1 MSLLEQ
7 FLLDTPWVKLLKA
20 GHRARLLTETRERTV
35 QRGAMVCQTGQRV
48 EYWKAVIEGL
58 VKVSVASAEG
68 RTSTL
73 TGLANGAWFGEGP
86 VLRANTWDF
95 DGVAM
100 RETRI
105 ALVPRATFEWLM
117 DVSPEFNRFL
127 IVQLNERL
135 AQYVSIIE
143 AERLEVA
150 ETRVARCLAWL
161 FNPVLYPSVGSRLEL
176 SQQEIGYL
184 AGVPRQRVNQALK
197 LMSEAGLISVRYG
210 AIEVLDLQA
219 LEKFKANLAQSI
231 LKVGGRLNAGA
242 LTAQGY
248 YDFSS

>member
-7 FLLDTPWVKLLKA
+7 FLIDTPWVKQLKV
-20 GHRARLLTETRERTV
+20 GHRTRLLTETRERSV
-35 QRGAMVCQTGQRV
+35 QRGAMVCQTGEPV
-48 EYWKAVIEGL
+48 EYWKGVIEGL
-58 VKVSVASAEG
+58 VKVSVVSAEG

-100 RETRI
+100 RQTHI
-105 ALVPRATFEWLM
+105 ALVPRTTFEWLLE
-117 DVSPEFNRFL
+117 VSPEFNRFL

-143 AERLEVA
+143 AERLEVP

-161 FNPVLYPSVGSRLEL
+161 FNPVLYPKVGSRLEL

-197 LMSEAGLISVRYG
+197 LMSEAGLICVGYG
-210 AIEVLDLQA
+210 AIEVLNLPA
-219 LEKFKANLAQSI
+219 LERFKASLAHPI
-231 LKVGGRLNAGA
+231 LKTG
-242 LTAQGY
+242 
-248 YDFSS
+248 S

>member
-1 MSLLEQ
+1 MPLLEE

-20 GHRARLLTETRERTV
+20 GHRDRLLAETRERTV
-35 QRGAMVCQTGQRV
+35 KRGAMFCQTGQRV
-48 EYWKAVIEGL
+48 EYWKGVIEGL

-105 ALVPRATFEWLM
+105 ALVPRVTFEWLM

-127 IVQLNERL
+127 IAQLNERL

-143 AERLEVA
+143 AERLELA
-150 ETRVARCLAWL
+150 ETRAWL
-161 FNPVLYPSVGSRLEL
+161 FNPVLYPNTGSRLEL

-184 AGVPRQRVNQALK
+184 AGVPRQRVNQAFK

-210 AIEVLDLQA
+210 AIEVLDLPA
-219 LEKFKANLAQSI
+219 LEKFKVSLAQTT
-231 LKVGGRLNAGA
+231 LK
-242 LTAQGY
+242 TAISN
-248 YDFSS
+248 SSKNLIPID

>member
-1 MSLLEQ
+1 MLQLEE
-7 FLLDTPWVKLLKA
+7 FLLQTPWVKQLKA
-20 GHRARLLTETRERTV
+20 VHRTRLLTQARERTV
-35 QRGAMVCQTGQRV
+35 QRGDMVCQTGQRV
-48 EYWKAVIEGL
+48 EYWKGVIDGL
-58 VKVSVASAEG
+58 VKVSIVSAEG

-73 TGLANGAWFGEGP
+73 TGLTKGAWFGEGP
-86 VLRANTWDF
+86 VLRTKTWDF

-105 ALVPRATFEWLM
+105 AAVPRATFEWLM
-117 DVSPEFNRFL
+117 EVSPEFNRFL
-127 IVQLNERL
+127 IIQLNERL

-161 FNPVLYPSVGSRLEL
+161 FNPVLYPGVGLRLEL

-197 LMSEAGLISVRYG
+197 MMSEAALIKVRYG
-210 AIEVLDLQA
+210 AIEVLDLTS
-219 LEKFKANLAQSI
+219 LEKFKVSPT
-231 LKVGGRLNAGA
+231 R
-242 LTAQGY
+242 
-248 YDFSS
+248 

>member
-1 MSLLEQ
+1 MSLLEK
-7 FLLDTPWVKLLKA
+7 FIMDTAWVKLLKA
-20 GHRARLLTETRERTV
+20 DHRARLLTETRERTI
-35 QRGAMVCQTGQRV
+35 QRGSMVCQTGQRV
-48 EYWKAVIEGL
+48 EYWKGVIEGL
-58 VKVSVASAEG
+58 VKISLVSAEG

-86 VLRANTWDF
+86 VLRANTWNF

-117 DVSPEFNRFL
+117 EVSPEFNRFL

-135 AQYVSIIE
+135 AQYISIIE

-161 FNPVLYPSVGSRLEL
+161 FNPVLYPGAGSRLDL

-197 LMSEAGLISVRYG
+197 LMSEAGLISVHYG
-210 AIEVLDLQA
+210 AIEVLNLPA
-219 LEKFKANLAQSI
+219 LERFKASLAHPAFKNDTTS
-231 LKVGGRLNAGA
+231 L
-242 LTAQGY
+242 
-248 YDFSS
+248 

>member
-1 MSLLEQ
+1 MPLLEQ

-20 GHRARLLTETRERTV
+20 DSRARLMAETRERTV

-48 EYWKAVIEGL
+48 EYWKGVIEGL
-58 VKVSVASAEG
+58 VKISLVSAEG

-86 VLRANTWDF
+86 VLRANTWNF

-100 RETRI
+100 RETHI

-117 DVSPEFNRFL
+117 SVSPEFNRFL

-161 FNPVLYPSVGSRLEL
+161 FNPVLYPNVGSRLEL

-197 LMSEAGLISVRYG
+197 LMSEAGLINVRYG
-210 AIEVLDLQA
+210 AIEVLDLSA
-219 LEKFKANLAQSI
+219 LERFKVSLAQSN
-231 LKVGGRLNAGA
+231 LAADATSL
-242 LTAQGY
+242 
-248 YDFSS
+248 